1 MIDALEEAA
10 SPGTLRDLLPI
21 VYSAL
26 LGADQVVRSAGIDLW
41 VACAGVA
48 DALPD
53 DLGDLAPA
61 LLADT
66 YVVVHRRMLDQLP
79 SLRLPARLAPS
90 LLQLVGSWMVT
101 YKDTDPDVV
110 EDAIWAIRTLASM
123 LDDEANATPW
133 YGIGLAFVD
142 YCRPHDRERL
152 LTAWWPEELRTSDAW
167 VAAALATAAS
177 PELIDYYNQ
186 RSEPLLAALMDRPG
200 LVAHVPFAQIEPL
213 SDIHDARF
221 VWRAVEP
228 VELLQAAGRWADAVQ
243 IARHVEKRQPPGTE
257 GEPGR
262 LFARCFVLGA
272 DMARLIVEDAP
283 DEAGVR
289 RASDALRQAV
299 SDMEGARKEVSED
312 SALRRA
318 LDSLLA
324 QASAAAVLH
333 VAIVVD
339 PAAAA
344 DELEG
349 AADLLSRASEPVH
362 ASDGSDSGSPRRGGP
377 PHAAAL
383 RRGRS
388 SRRRGSGDAARCG
401 EAAGVHPRRDHRGR
415 RTDPVTVGL
424 SDFLQAAPTMSGR
437 RKPRQRGVCS
447 ARPAPLCASVGTSL
461 LPRRGM
467 FAPREDANDQSRP
480 SPSACRR

>member
-1 MIDALEEAA
+1 
-10 SPGTLRDLLPI
+10 
-21 VYSAL
+21 
-26 LGADQVVRSAGIDLW
+26 
-41 VACAGVA
+41 
-48 DALPD
+48 
-53 DLGDLAPA
+53 
-61 LLADT
+61 
-66 YVVVHRRMLDQLP
+66 
-79 SLRLPARLAPS
+79 
-90 LLQLVGSWMVT
+90 
-101 YKDTDPDVV
+101 
-110 EDAIWAIRTLASM
+110 M

-133 YGIGLAFVD
+133 HGIGLAFVD

-221 VWRAVEP
+221 VWRAIEP

-349 AADLLSRASEPVH
+349 AAELLSRASEPVH
-362 ASDGSDSGSPRRGGP
+362 ASGRQRQRLADAWRTAVMLLRYD
-377 PHAAAL
+377 AAVRAGDAGAATL
-383 RRGRS
+383 LDAAKRQAEILAATIEADTQTPGQRWACLI
-388 SRRRGSGDAARCG
+388 SRRRPDHVGAAEA
-401 EAAGVHPRRDHRGR
+401 EAAWRLLGAAGA
-415 RTDPVTVGL
+415 PVCL
-424 SDFLQAAPTMSGR
+424 
-437 RKPRQRGVCS
+437 
-447 ARPAPLCASVGTSL
+447 VGTSL

-467 FAPREDANDQSRP
+467 FAPSEDAERP
-480 SPSACRR
+480 EPPLAICVPTLSEVPVHRRPRRKAQRAVHAGTNGPPH